1 MINWLSILGGM
12 IDCVLNFGRCF
23 HVLVSMSH
31 QGQWDGCN
39 SSCTSVELRDGGNI
53 YTEMYGDDERINK
66 ETNCKNQSKEQSN

>member
-1 MINWLSILGGM
+1 MKLINWLSILGGM

-39 SSCTSVELRDGGNI
+39 SSCILLNSGDGGI
-53 YTEMYGDDERINK
+53 MYTVMYGDDERINK
-66 ETNCKNQSKEQSN
+66 EK